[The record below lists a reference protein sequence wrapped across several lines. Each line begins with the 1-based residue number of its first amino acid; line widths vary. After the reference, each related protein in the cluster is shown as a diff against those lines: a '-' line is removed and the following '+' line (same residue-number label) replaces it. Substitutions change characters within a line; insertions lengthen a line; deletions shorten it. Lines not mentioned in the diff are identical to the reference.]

1 MPQVLKV
8 KEFFKTVPPYLNW
21 LSVDRILDFPWGNSG
36 VIRVHLKSIVSY
48 PWRQLCLTCSSKT
61 AWIRKYTFIPA
72 MDDFVLSPSPVL
84 QLSSSTFSFRDS
96 TVLAMH
102 SFVKTFSLDFI
113 MLTLSML
120 IILKTAFLKG
130 KHTIQHNWPQKRILV
145 LILMPGLWQQSFQTI
160 LSTHSLKSVQLNNIV
175 LYSHD

>member
-36 VIRVHLKSIVSY
+36 VIRAHLKSIVSY
-48 PWRQLCLTCSSKT
+48 SWRQLCLTCSSKT

-72 MDDFVLSPSPVL
+72 MDDFVSSLSPVL
-84 QLSSSTFSFRDS
+84 QLSCSTFSFRDS

-130 KHTIQHNWPQKRILV
+130 KHTIQHNWPQKWFWFWFWCLV
-145 LILMPGLWQQSFQTI
+145 CDNNHFRRSYQP
-160 LSTHSLKSVQLNNIV
+160 THWRVFNKII
-175 LYSHD
+175 